1 MLNMA
6 GDTNGRKIKHFLKR
20 LTWHRNKSGSRN
32 EKAIERY
39 ILILK
44 KEEKF
49 WADDKRVI
57 RTKEKAEL
65 RLKKLWISHA
75 KIKEVLESRG
85 LKDLS
90 SKVA

>member
-1 MLNMA
+1 MMCC

-20 LTWHRNKSGSRN
+20 LTWHRKKSWKRVDN
-32 EKAIERY
+32 AIERY
-39 ILILK
+39 ILILN

-49 WADDKRVI
+49 GPEDRWVK

-65 RLKKLWISHA
+65 RLKKLGISHA

-85 LKDLS
+85 QKDLS

>member
-1 MLNMA
+1 MW
-6 GDTNGRKIKHFLKR
+6 DTNGRKIKHFLKR
-20 LTWHRNKSGSRN
+20 LTWHRKKSCTKN
-32 EKAIERY
+32 EKAIDRY

-49 WADDKRVI
+49 WSDDRRVI

-65 RLKKLWISHA
+65 RLKRLWISHA